1 MKNYVIKYER
11 HIVQYCVHTMSQE
24 EIDAFGIGLDTADEV
39 RAALGDA
46 HKLKPGDPDYCKRCE
61 DLWWDVNDHAI
72 MPHDEDIDIKNL
84 TVEVRYSWRDL

>member
-24 EIDAFGIGLDTADEV
+24 DIDTFGIGLDTADEV
-39 RAALGDA
+39 RSALGDA
-46 HKLKPGDPDYCKRCE
+46 HKLKPGDPGYCKRCE

-84 TVEVRYSWRDL
+84 TVEVKP

>member
-24 EIDAFGIGLDTADEV
+24 DIDTFGIGLDTADEV

-46 HKLKPGDPDYCKRCE
+46 HNLIPSDPGYCKRCE

-84 TVEVRYSWRDL
+84 TVEVKP